1 MLFEMFFKHEH
12 SWSFLLNKVILFHQ
26 KKKKKKKSIRRLEM
40 WMSVRMEE
48 FFSEKLKLTP
58 LFLVCSCCAS

>member
-26 KKKKKKKSIRRLEM
+26 KKKKKKNDKETRNVDECENGR
-40 WMSVRMEE
+40 V
-48 FFSEKLKLTP
+48 
-58 LFLVCSCCAS
+58 FL